1 MYKITALILLAG
13 AALWSQPTIADSTQA
28 RCDIYPKGSD
38 TVSDMV
44 PCTFSQRQGYI
55 TIRLENGTVY
65 DLTPKE
71 DAVGNYVDQNGRPV
85 YRQSGMGDQGL
96 IFSFEK
102 ENIWVYWSTAG
113 LYPADE
119 DNPTAPFSTAD
130 YDATALLNCRA
141 AGDSEFGSCPAG
153 VLRME
158 NQQAS
163 VTVLNQ
169 LGERFTINFLTD
181 VVNATNREVKASFVG
196 DTWTVTVANG
206 EVYEVPFAF
215 IVGD

>member
-1 MYKITALILLAG
+1 MQIKFKSRLGPKSYIIQVWVK
-13 AALWSQPTIADSTQA
+13 AAL
-28 RCDIYPKGSD
+28 
-38 TVSDMV
+38 
-44 PCTFSQRQGYI
+44 
-55 TIRLENGTVY
+55 LH
-65 DLTPKE
+65 
-71 DAVGNYVDQNGRPV
+71 
-85 YRQSGMGDQGL
+85 
-96 IFSFEK
+96 
-102 ENIWVYWSTAG
+102 
-113 LYPADE
+113 
-119 DNPTAPFSTAD
+119 
-130 YDATALLNCRA
+130 CRV
-141 AGDSEFGSCPAG
+141 AGDNEFGSCPAG

-181 VVNATNREVKASFVG
+181 LVNATNREVKARFVG